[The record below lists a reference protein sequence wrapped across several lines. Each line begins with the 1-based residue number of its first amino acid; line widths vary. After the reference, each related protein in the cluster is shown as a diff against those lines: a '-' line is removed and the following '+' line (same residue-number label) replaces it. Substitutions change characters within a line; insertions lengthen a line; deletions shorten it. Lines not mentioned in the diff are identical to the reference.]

1 MFRLSISYCIIKYKL
16 SYYARR
22 KEEGIYISSHVCMYI
37 LCYQPIAKNVVHK
50 ILSLHIN
57 GNHSILGM
65 VEKKYFVSPSFATVQ
80 KMFKSVAYVL

>member
-1 MFRLSISYCIIKYKL
+1 MFRLSISYCFIKYKL

-22 KEEGIYISSHVCMYI
+22 KEEGIYISCHACMYI

-65 VEKKYFVSPSFATVQ
+65 VEKKCLYLQ
-80 KMFKSVAYVL
+80 VLPQYKKCSNL